1 MRRILLTFALMA
13 AGVSGAC
20 AFEQTDTIVNVCD
33 AKQVSVVTSDSLLEV
48 NINGQKDNPSYRF
61 NFRHPLSERAT
72 TVISESSDWDFS
84 FFSMPGSKKWQPN
97 KSRHLDVNT
106 TYIDLG
112 LSSTVNADSRLNVNM
127 GSSWEIYLNLCSL
140 IGIEGKK
147 SALNLG
153 FGFGWRNF
161 RLKDDV
167 RFCKTG
173 NKISLENYPENAEI
187 DFSRVKLF
195 HMSFP
200 LSFSY
205 ALGKTGYADIAVIPN
220 LNTYA
225 SIKTRY
231 KLDGDRQ
238 KISTRRFITTQPPLI
253 SAWRCIGKTWDAIS
267 NTIPSMCSTRP
278 TDRSS
283 RRLQRVS
290 PLDSDRQEMLLAQS
304 ACSFPGGG

>member
-13 AGVSGAC
+13 ASVSGAC

-72 TVISESSDWDFS
+72 TVISESSEWDFS

-112 LSSTVNADSRLNVNM
+112 LSSAVNADSRLNVNM

-195 HMSFP
+195 HLSFP

-225 SIKTRY
+225 SIKTR
-231 KLDGDRQ
+231 
-238 KISTRRFITTQPPLI
+238 
-253 SAWRCIGKTWDAIS
+253 
-267 NTIPSMCSTRP
+267 
-278 TDRSS
+278 
-283 RRLQRVS
+283 
-290 PLDSDRQEMLLAQS
+290 
-304 ACSFPGGG
+304 

>member
-13 AGVSGAC
+13 ASVSGAC

-72 TVISESSDWDFS
+72 TVISESSEWDFS

-112 LSSTVNADSRLNVNM
+112 LSSAVNADSRLNVNM

-140 IGIEGKK
+140 VGIEGKK

-195 HMSFP
+195 HLSFP

-238 KISTRRFITTQPPLI
+238 KDFNKKIHHNTTTVDFRLALYWKNLGCYFKYNPVNVFNTTYGPKFQTFTTGIT
-253 SAWRCIGKTWDAIS
+253 IG
-267 NTIPSMCSTRP
+267 
-278 TDRSS
+278 
-283 RRLQRVS
+283 L
-290 PLDSDRQEMLLAQS
+290 
-304 ACSFPGGG
+304 